1 MATTPKSEYVGF
13 TVTETSRVYT
23 LRVCQPDGEF
33 RSFALSIA
41 NRAFL
46 MNRVRYQDAPA
57 ICFLKLE
64 NELQAHGDEKTA
76 SSMKVTD
83 AELVEYRDL
92 HEKGASNLRPWP
104 NIKP

>member
-13 TVTETSRVYT
+13 TATETARVYR
-23 LRVCQPDGEF
+23 LRVSRPGGGF

-46 MNRVRYQDAPA
+46 KNRVRYQDAPA

-64 NELQAHGDEKTA
+64 NELEAHGDEKTA

-83 AELVEYRDL
+83 AELAEYRDS
-92 HEKGASNLRPWP
+92 HEGRASNLRPWP

>member
-13 TVTETSRVYT
+13 TVTETSRVYR
-23 LRVCQPDGEF
+23 LRVSQPDGGF

-46 MNRVRYQDAPA
+46 MDRVRYQDAPA

-64 NELQAHGDEKTA
+64 NELQAHGDENTA

-83 AELVEYRDL
+83 AELAEYRDSQ
-92 HEKGASNLRPWP
+92 EKRTSNLRPWP